1 MARTITSTPDVRREY
16 RRFHFG
22 RAVGFLLIGLGS
34 SACCAL
40 GGCPPP
46 SQYPNARAAIDA
58 VRHSHACSRGL
69 RGEAKLDYL
78 DPEHRVRVDAFYMST
93 HPQQLRFDLV
103 SPFGTPLSTLTVD
116 STSFKLLDREARAFY
131 TGTPNACNVE
141 QFLRVPVPPE
151 VLVQLL
157 AGEPPV
163 LQHAPGEAHLEWGS
177 GGYVVEIHG
186 LNDATQRLVFE
197 PEANDWDK
205 PYAEQRIRLTEV
217 EVSQKGVLLYRA
229 SLRDYFA
236 VRTAAPRVDPDG
248 LEADI
253 APSGPPCDA
262 EIPRRIRFEI
272 PLAERDVLLEQKNA
286 EHNPP
291 LLPNSFS
298 QERAPGTHLEVSACH

>member
-1 MARTITSTPDVRREY
+1 MIRVATSFALRR
-16 RRFHFG
+16 
-22 RAVGFLLIGLGS
+22 VSTLLAAAIS
-34 SACCAL
+34 SGCCAL

-58 VRHSHACSRGL
+58 VRGAHACSRGL

-78 DPEHRVRVDAFYMST
+78 DPDHRVRVDAFYLT
-93 HPQQLRFDLV
+93 TQPRELRFDLV

-116 STSFKLLDREARAFY
+116 DQRFTLLDREARVFY
-131 TGTPNACNVE
+131 VGTPNECNVE

-163 LQHAPGEAHLEWGS
+163 LQHHAQDARMTWQGD
-177 GGYVVEIHG
+177 GYVVEITG
-186 LNDATQRLVFE
+186 LHDAHQRLVFE
-197 PEANDWDK
+197 PEPEDWAK

-229 SLRDYFA
+229 TLKDYYA
-236 VRTAAPRVDPDG
+236 VHTAPPRVDPDG
-248 LEADI
+248 IEADI
-253 APSGPPCDA
+253 PPSGPVCDA

-272 PLAERDVLLEQKNA
+272 PIADRDVLFEQKTA

-291 LLPNSFS
+291 LVPNSFA
-298 QERAPGTHLEVSACH
+298 QERQPGVRVQASTCR